1 MSDDFD
7 DMYGSQ
13 YLSATDVKK
22 PVTTVIEQVE
32 QDDFARQGERKKV
45 KAILH
50 LRGFKK
56 PMILNKTNALALAT
70 AFGKNM
76 FEDWPGKKIMVKSE
90 PTSFGGKPTMGLRT
104 YPEEEALPLKAPNRG
119 KRSDDMDD
127 ELPEGL

>member
-1 MSDDFD
+1 MSDNFD
-7 DMYGSQ
+7 DMYGSK
-13 YLSATDVKK
+13 YLAATDVKK
-22 PVTTVIEQVE
+22 SITTVIEQVE
-32 QDDFARQGERKKV
+32 QDDFARQGERKKM

-70 AFGKNM
+70 AFGKDM
-76 FEDWPGKKIMVKSE
+76 TEWPGKKIVVKPE
-90 PTSFGGKPTMGLRT
+90 QTSFSGKPVMGLRT
-104 YPEEEALPLKAPNRG
+104 YPEEDALPLKGPKKG